1 MASLDELLS
10 GESQTVEYKVR
21 RSSNAKGYLKSVVAF
36 ANARGGTLVF
46 GVDDKTH
53 KIVGIP
59 ADDVFT
65 EMDAIANAIMDSIE
79 PQVLPEITLRTVD
92 GKSLILVDVPV
103 GRQCPYFLKSE
114 GIEGGTYVRVG
125 ATTRRA
131 DLDWVRELTQE
142 CAPEGFDRLVRRGA
156 TVSDEQVNAL
166 CERMYEVALFHA
178 DVERR
183 GALRKLTKSQ
193 LLTWGVLKEQDGET
207 LPTNAF
213 LILSGSTEVVK
224 PLQCAIFKGGSRAT
238 FLDRRDITG
247 DVMTQVEGAY
257 QYVLEKMNMGA
268 DLGGLVRR
276 DVYELPEWSVREI
289 ITNAVVH
296 RSYVD
301 RSSVQV
307 ALYDDRLEVSSPG
320 GIVRGFSLNRA
331 LSGQS
336 RPRNEA
342 LAQAFLYMG
351 LIEGW
356 GSGLPR
362 VLQEFEGRGLQRPE
376 FADIDGMLRV
386 NLWRPTNEQFAT
398 YLHGAVAVA
407 ATDGK
412 PTTATDEQLIRQS
425 SDNKPSDTTDRQPIS
440 TDRQPMTTDRQPM
453 TTDRDSQIVS
463 YLAKQGPSGVAEV
476 ADLLGLS
483 KDRTRA
489 ILRGLTERG
498 LIRKLGDKRYTR
510 YVVTGGGR

>member
-1 MASLDELLS
+1 MACLDELLS

-21 RSSNAKGYLKSVVAF
+21 RSPSAKGYLKSVVAF

-46 GVDDKTH
+46 GVNDKTREV
-53 KIVGIP
+53 VGIP
-59 ADDVFT
+59 AGEVFC
-65 EMDAIANAIMDSIE
+65 EMDAIANAIMDSVE

-92 GKSLILVDVPV
+92 GKSLILVDIPA
-103 GRQCPYFLKSE
+103 GRQCPYFIKAD
-114 GIEGGTYVRVG
+114 GIEAGTYVRVG
-125 ATTRRA
+125 ATSRHA

-166 CERMYEVALFHA
+166 CERMYEVALSHA

-183 GALRKLTKSQ
+183 DALRKLTKSQ

-213 LILSGSTEVVK
+213 LILSGSAEVVK
-224 PLQCAIFKGGSRAT
+224 PLQCAIFKGDSRAT
-238 FLDRRDITG
+238 FLNRRDITG

-257 QYVLEKMNMGA
+257 QYVLEKMNIGA

-296 RSYVD
+296 RSYVE

-320 GIVRGFSLNRA
+320 GIVRGFSLDRA

-336 RPRNEA
+336 RP
-342 LAQAFLYMG
+342 
-351 LIEGW
+351 
-356 GSGLPR
+356 GSGHIRRWGIGTAVDASDAVPVVHSEPR
-362 VLQEFEGRGLQRPE
+362 VRPAPLE
-376 FADIDGMLRV
+376 RENRSAVRV
-386 NLWRPTNEQFAT
+386 
-398 YLHGAVAVA
+398 
-407 ATDGK
+407 
-412 PTTATDEQLIRQS
+412 
-425 SDNKPSDTTDRQPIS
+425 
-440 TDRQPMTTDRQPM
+440 
-453 TTDRDSQIVS
+453 
-463 YLAKQGPSGVAEV
+463 GP
-476 ADLLGLS
+476 
-483 KDRTRA
+483 
-489 ILRGLTERG
+489 
-498 LIRKLGDKRYTR
+498 
-510 YVVTGGGR
+510 